1 MKLRA
6 VVITSMPVLTLCSG
20 AAAAAQPTIS
30 MEPQAVVASGI
41 TPGGQ
46 VVWFSVAREIAER
59 TATLVRREQIA
70 DDDDKDGSVRLE
82 LGRPVP
88 FQSIWVAVDLTTG
101 AAAVAVP
108 EGYPLRQ
115 VDLPGRNLHAGG
127 GKPDWVEDD
136 RGYVDIL
143 LVRPGEGAW
152 VATVGDGGAEDD
164 DGAYDGRL
172 VASLARLHG
181 VGASPAGGPQRFS
194 PRDLV
199 AVIDPNRMEVGL
211 RQLVEA
217 PQ

>member
-1 MKLRA
+1 MLRDG
-6 VVITSMPVLTLCSG
+6 VVPSLLVLALCPG
-20 AAAAAQPTIS
+20 AAAAVEPTIS
-30 MEPQAVVASGI
+30 IEPQAIVASGL

-46 VVWFSVAREIAER
+46 VVWFGVARQIAER
-59 TATLVRREQIA
+59 TATLVRRERIA
-70 DDDDKDGSVRLE
+70 TDDDKDGSVRLE
-82 LGRPVP
+82 LGQPVP
-88 FQSIWVAVDLTTG
+88 FQSIWVTVDLATG

-115 VDLPGRNLHAGG
+115 VDLPGRDLHAGG

-136 RGYVDIL
+136 RGYVEIL

-172 VASLARLHG
+172 VASLAHLHG

-199 AVIDPNRMEVGL
+199 VVIDPNRMEVGL

>member
-1 MKLRA
+1 LKENLMLMH
-6 VVITSMPVLTLCSG
+6 VIAS
-20 AAAAAQPTIS
+20 AALLGLALSPAASAASAAI
-30 MEPQAVVASGI
+30 EPAITFEARAVVASGI

-46 VVWFSVAREIAER
+46 VVWFSVARQIAER

-70 DDDDKDGSVRLE
+70 DADDKDGSVRLE

-108 EGYPLRQ
+108 EGYPLRR

-136 RGYVDIL
+136 RGYVDLL

-172 VASLARLHG
+172 VASLAHLHG
-181 VGASPAGGPQRFS
+181 VGVRPASSYRTNYKRRLHLAFDSSGCH
-194 PRDLV
+194 
-199 AVIDPNRMEVGL
+199 
-211 RQLVEA
+211 
-217 PQ
+217 